1 MDCVEEFRNNCGMK
15 DSDIVANEGSVE
27 KAIQVMAN
35 ILVLQNKLS
44 HLLGTLMKGMIHV
57 GLI

>member
-1 MDCVEEFRNNCGMK
+1 MK